1 MPYAGTPTWFREAKA
16 NEVLWAMNQDL
27 TGYNP
32 KSGPW
37 NLRNTQGFVHHDFVE
52 GREFGGPVNGNQTY
66 LVGENGPELFRSKT
80 GGEIISDISTDGE
93 LKGLV
98 RELIS
103 AVKESD
109 TEVNVYTD
117 LEGQVEAQVEDFRA
131 EIKERLNREQKV
143 FV

>member
-1 MPYAGTPTWFREAKA
+1 M
-16 NEVLWAMNQDL
+16 
-27 TGYNP
+27 
-32 KSGPW
+32 
-37 NLRNTQGFVHHDFVE
+37 
-52 GREFGGPVNGNQTY
+52 
-66 LVGENGPELFRSKT
+66 FRSKT